1 MWPGRCGIVVA
12 IKMLIVDLL
21 RRLFPLLVG
30 DSGLDSCRAF
40 TVHYDAEV
48 RLQLMIVLVTFFDL
62 LTQAQ
67 DGDKE
72 RGTHFDNSE
81 VLV

>member
-1 MWPGRCGIVVA
+1 MAGSRSGPQNIFF
-12 IKMLIVDLL
+12 
-21 RRLFPLLVG
+21 RRLFPSLVG

-48 RLQLMIVLVTFFDL
+48 STVDDVGTLSDFTLKAT
-62 LTQAQ
+62 

-72 RGTHFDNSE
+72 RGTHCDNSE
-81 VLV
+81 VLVIT

>member
-1 MWPGRCGIVVA
+1 MQNCCP
-12 IKMLIVDLL
+12 DLL
-21 RRLFPLLVG
+21 RRLFPSLVG

-48 RLQLMIVLVTFFDL
+48 VPQFFIVLGIFSDL
-62 LTQAQ
+62 LTQAE

-72 RGTHFDNSE
+72 RSTHCDNSE
-81 VLV
+81 VPVYPFKILVL

>member
-1 MWPGRCGIVVA
+1 MWWPKYAIVA
-12 IKMLIVDLL
+12 PDLI
-21 RRLFPLLVG
+21 RRLFPSLVG

>member
-1 MWPGRCGIVVA
+1 M
-12 IKMLIVDLL
+12 
-21 RRLFPLLVG
+21 VG

-48 RLQLMIVLVTFFDL
+48 STVDDVGTLSDFTLKAT
-62 LTQAQ
+62 

-72 RGTHFDNSE
+72 RGTHCDNSE
-81 VLV
+81 VLVIT